1 MSPMPPRFWTELA
14 WPDFEAGDAAS
25 WIAVLPLTAVEQHG
39 PHLPLGTDLIIMQ
52 HVIARL
58 VQALPDDLPA
68 IFLPPQPVGLSPE
81 HEAFPGTLSLA
92 VDSALSGWTAIG
104 EGVAR
109 AGVRRLVLLNSHGG
123 NSAVM
128 DLVAR
133 ELRRHFGLLV
143 VTVSLSRF
151 GVPGGLLP
159 PEEVAHGVHA
169 GAVETALMQ
178 AFRPDLVR
186 SGELAEF
193 APKTFDM
200 ESRFT
205 HLRAARPA
213 GFGWMTQDL
222 HPSGA
227 LGNATLASAED
238 GERIAAHLV
247 RCTAELLA
255 DVAAFDPDDL
265 ADGPL
270 D

>member
-1 MSPMPPRFWTELA
+1 MPPRFWTDLT
-14 WPDFEAGDAAS
+14 WRDFEADTVSS
-25 WIAVLPLTAVEQHG
+25 WVAVLPLTAVEQHG
-39 PHLPLGTDLIIMQ
+39 PHLPLGTDLIIME

-58 VQALPDDLPA
+58 VQVLPEDLPA

-81 HEAFPGTLSLA
+81 HEAFPGTLTLTA
-92 VDSALSGWTAIG
+92 DGALSAWTAIG
-104 EGVAR
+104 ESVSR
-109 AGVRRLVLLNSHGG
+109 AGLRRLVLLNSHGG

-133 ELRRHFGLLV
+133 ELRRHFGLFV
-143 VTVSLSRF
+143 VTLSLSRF
-151 GVPGGLLP
+151 GVPDGLLP

-186 SGELAEF
+186 SAALSDF

-200 ESRFT
+200 ERHFT

-227 LGNATLASAED
+227 LGNAALADAKM

-255 DVAAFDPDDL
+255 DVARFDPDDL